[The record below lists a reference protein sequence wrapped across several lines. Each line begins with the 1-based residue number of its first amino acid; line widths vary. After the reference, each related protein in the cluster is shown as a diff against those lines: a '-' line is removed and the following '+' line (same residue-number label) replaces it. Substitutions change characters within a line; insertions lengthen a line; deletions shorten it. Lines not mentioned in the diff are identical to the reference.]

1 MEKISKNVWDNKE
14 FVLFLSLIYF
24 YCVFRSKTIIWITIP
39 LYLIIIA
46 RYIAKNRDYGY
57 KLYFAS
63 IFSLVA
69 LECFLLIYI
78 YLFSSVLLKAPINI
92 VGFLGT
98 VIITTFSL
106 FLYIRLLIT
115 GEYKKLPM

>member
-46 RYIAKNRDYGY
+46 RYIDKNRDYGG
-57 KLYFAS
+57 AIHMGETIQS
-63 IFSLVA
+63 
-69 LECFLLIYI
+69 
-78 YLFSSVLLKAPINI
+78 
-92 VGFLGT
+92 
-98 VIITTFSL
+98 
-106 FLYIRLLIT
+106 IT
-115 GEYKKLPM
+115 GILTQEKYYPEKVKSIYKEELKVHPLKIGVVIHASFIKEAIDSLEDLEKSSE